1 MERERGEDL
10 WSVQMAGQIEERSM
24 NEKIL
29 IRIAADLKG
38 IREAVLDLICELENK
53 EDAPELQIQPDNGK
67 SPVSGNGT
75 SQADS

>member
-24 NEKIL
+24 NEKML

-53 EDAPELQIQPDNGK
+53 EDAPELPIQPDNGK